1 MIKENPI
8 DEAERIQQAVLMREV
23 EEEIQKEKLLNF
35 WKKYRFLIIGGI
47 IGVVAFT
54 CGNEVYRMWYEKTR
68 LSESNRFEQA
78 VILNYTGNS
87 EEAAKIYLDLAQ
99 NAHTG
104 YKELALLRLA
114 AIAHESG
121 DDKNAGIYLK
131 QVIESGESPE
141 LKDAARVTYVGY
153 QIDQNPNEALL
164 AFLQPV
170 LNQPANAL
178 YASAVELQ
186 AALLVKLKKN
196 QEAKQAIQNAL
207 SNQFLTPV
215 SKDRL
220 NALSA
225 VIK

>member
-1 MIKENPI
+1 MTKENPI
-8 DEAERIQQAVLMREV
+8 DEAERIQQAILMREV

-78 VILNYTGNS
+78 VILNYTGNP
-87 EEAAKIYLDLAQ
+87 EEAAQIYLDLAQ
-99 NAHTG
+99 TAHTG

-114 AIAHESG
+114 AIAHEG
-121 DDKNAGIYLK
+121 DDNENAAVYLK
-131 QVIESGESPE
+131 QVIESGKSPE
-141 LKDAARVTYVGY
+141 LKDVARITYVGY
-153 QIDQNPNEALL
+153 LVDENPSEALL
-164 AFLQPV
+164 TFLQPV
-170 LNQPANAL
+170 LSQPSNAL

-186 AALLVKLKKN
+186 AALLVKLQKN
-196 QEAKQAIQNAL
+196 NEAKQAIQTAL
-207 SNQFLTPV
+207 NNQFLTSV

-220 NALSA
+220 NALLA
-225 VIK
+225 VIE

>member
-1 MIKENPI
+1 MKKENPI

-78 VILNYTGNS
+78 VILNYTGNP
-87 EEAAKIYLDLAQ
+87 EEAAQIYIDLAQ
-99 NAHTG
+99 SAHTG

-114 AIAHESG
+114 AIAHEGG
-121 DDKNAGIYLK
+121 DDENAGIYLK
-131 QVIESGESPE
+131 QVIDSGESSE
-141 LKDAARVTYVGY
+141 LKDVARVTYVGY
-153 QIDQNPNEALL
+153 KIDKTPDEALL
-164 AFLQPV
+164 AVLQPI
-170 LNQPANAL
+170 LNQPVNAL

-186 AALLVKLKKN
+186 AALLVKLQKN
-196 QEAKQAIQNAL
+196 DEAKQAIQNAL
-207 SNQFLTPV
+207 DNQFLTSV

-220 NALSA
+220 NALLA
-225 VIK
+225 VIE